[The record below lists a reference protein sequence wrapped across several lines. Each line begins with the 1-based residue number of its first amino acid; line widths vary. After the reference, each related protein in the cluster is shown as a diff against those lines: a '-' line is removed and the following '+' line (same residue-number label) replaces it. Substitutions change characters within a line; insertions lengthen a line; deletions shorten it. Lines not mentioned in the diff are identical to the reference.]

1 VLRPLRRAYAHGVD
15 GDTIASVRAWIGARR
30 AAVWLYTPMMLG
42 LADALPGAPLVYDC
56 MDELAAFAFA
66 PVDMAERERALLER
80 AALVFCGGPSL
91 FAARRGYG
99 DNVRLYPSG
108 VEFEHFAQAAP
119 PAPLFRGLASPIFG
133 YAGVIDERIDIPVL
147 EALAACDA
155 QTVLAGPVA
164 KIDPAILPRRPNV
177 HFTGRLPYAELPA
190 FLAGIDVAI
199 VPFAANAATRFLSPT
214 KTPEYLAA
222 GLPVVSTPIVDV
234 IAHYGDFVTVADT
247 PEAFAEACVVAAATV
262 DPVRVARGRER
273 ARVEGWDELVARM
286 WNDLER
292 E

>member
-1 VLRPLRRAYAHGVD
+1 
-15 GDTIASVRAWIGARR
+15 
-30 AAVWLYTPMMLG
+30 
-42 LADALPGAPLVYDC
+42 
-56 MDELAAFAFA
+56 
-66 PVDMAERERALLER
+66 
-80 AALVFCGGPSL
+80 VFCGGPSL
-91 FAARRGYG
+91 FAARRGHG
-99 DNVRLYPSG
+99 DKVRLYPSG
-108 VEFEHFAQAAP
+108 VEFEHFSQSVE

-199 VPFAANAATRFLSPT
+199 VPFAANAATRFVSPT

-222 GLPVVSTPIVDV
+222 GKPVVSTPIADV

-247 PEAFAEACVVAAATV
+247 PAAFAEACTIAAATD
-262 DPVRVARGRER
+262 DPARVARGRER
-273 ARVEGWDELVARM
+273 ARAEGWDEIALRM